1 MQMSWT
7 YREGPSRVC
16 TSRTVASASCPAGN
30 TRKGRPA
37 SYNGSPAKTNV
48 FGLHFNHLHK
58 THHRRTLTK
67 YAAGGI
73 LKVKYKLS
81 VLNYLKSA
89 LNEVDGSKGAK
100 YGS

>member
-37 SYNGSPAKTNV
+37 SYNGSPATQMFSGYISIIYIKHTIV
-48 FGLHFNHLHK
+48 GHWLSTQLEGY
-58 THHRRTLTK
+58 L
-67 YAAGGI
+67 
-73 LKVKYKLS
+73 KLS
-81 VLNYLKSA
+81 INLAS
-89 LNEVDGSKGAK
+89 STT
-100 YGS
+100 